1 MSDQGCHLGLEPL
14 LTPEDIA
21 GLTGMNYHGVLRAIR
36 SGELKAARVGKGYG
50 VEVAWYR
57 EWLEARVVT
66 PIRRR
71 PVTPPSPPRRK
82 PASAGSV
89 ADLDAI
95 EREERPAA

>member
-1 MSDQGCHLGLEPL
+1 MSLEPL

-50 VEVAWYR
+50 IEVAWYR
-57 EWLEARVVT
+57 DWLEARVVT
-66 PIRRR
+66 PIRRNQPTR
-71 PVTPPSPPRRK
+71 PAPTRRR
-82 PASAGSV
+82 PAEAGSV

>member
-1 MSDQGCHLGLEPL
+1 MSLEPL

-36 SGELKAARVGKGYG
+36 SGELKATRKGKGYR
-50 VEVAWYR
+50 VKPEWYE
-57 EWLEARVVT
+57 EWLEADIVT

-71 PVTPPSPPRRK
+71 PVSPSPTRRR
-82 PASAGSV
+82 PAPVGSV